1 MPEEPNTNKNITETV
16 ELPKTAES
24 TCGDKEKPDSTQS
37 EHQEDHPYM
46 ALVDIAIEE
55 SVIYCRDNQ
64 IPEPK
69 IDLWDN
75 FARNCMNRAL
85 WHYCPDSLEPDIPIL
100 NLLIGVGGLGLCF
113 APPIIYLIK
122 GKLEEHAETD
132 STQSEQESQNSTQ
145 ETDESLIYELPND
158 SILPAVA
165 PKRVAIGGEE

>member
-1 MPEEPNTNKNITETV
+1 
-16 ELPKTAES
+16 
-24 TCGDKEKPDSTQS
+24 
-37 EHQEDHPYM
+37 
-46 ALVDIAIEE
+46 
-55 SVIYCRDNQ
+55 
-64 IPEPK
+64 
-69 IDLWDN
+69 
-75 FARNCMNRAL
+75 MNRAL